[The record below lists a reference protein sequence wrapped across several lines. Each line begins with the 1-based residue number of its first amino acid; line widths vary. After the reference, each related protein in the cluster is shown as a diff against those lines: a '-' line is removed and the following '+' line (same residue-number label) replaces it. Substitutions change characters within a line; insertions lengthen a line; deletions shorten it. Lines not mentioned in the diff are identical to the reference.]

1 MTDLPETSG
10 TPERCGYVAI
20 LGTPN
25 AGKSTLVNQM
35 VGTKVSIVSAKVQTT
50 RNRILGILIREQTQI
65 ILMDTPGLFAPKSR
79 LDRAMVSA
87 AWAGADEADIVLY
100 LYDSR
105 KKSPEE
111 ADIRALEKL
120 SKIGDRT
127 KVMLVLNKVD
137 AVSPQR
143 LLELAGPL
151 NELCPFADTYMISAL
166 NGDGVEDLL
175 LRLARALP
183 QGPWLFDEDQIT
195 DMPWRMIAA
204 EITREQIFHQL
215 HQELPYAA
223 TVETEVWE
231 EYDNGSVRI
240 DQVIHIERDAHKG
253 IVLGKGGSKLKQI
266 GTAARIELEK
276 NLERKVHLKLF
287 VRVSDRWRDDP
298 AYFSQWGLD
307 HNA

>member
-1 MTDLPETSG
+1 MSEVPQ
-10 TPERCGYVAI
+10 RCGYVAVI
-20 LGTPN
+20 GVPN

-65 ILMDTPGLFAPKSR
+65 ILVDTPGLFAPKSR
-79 LDRAMVSA
+79 LDRAMVHA
-87 AWAGADEADIVLY
+87 AWSGAEEADIILY
-100 LYDSR
+100 MYDAR

-111 ADIRALEKL
+111 ADLKAFKKL
-120 SKIGDRT
+120 NDIGERT

-137 AVSPQR
+137 AVTPPQ
-143 LLELAGPL
+143 LLDLASRI
-151 NELCPFADTYMISAL
+151 NEMCKFTDTYMISAL

-175 LRLARALP
+175 LKLSKELP
-183 QGPWLFDEDQIT
+183 SGPWMFDEDQIT

-215 HQELPYAA
+215 HEELPYAA

-231 EYDNGSVRI
+231 EFENGSVKI
-240 DQVIHIERDAHKG
+240 DQVIHIEREAHKG

-276 NLERKVHLKLF
+276 NLDRKVHLKLF

>member
-1 MTDLPETSG
+1 MSEAPQ
-10 TPERCGYVAI
+10 RCGYVAVI
-20 LGTPN
+20 GVPN

-50 RNRILGILIREQTQI
+50 RNRILGILIEDQTQI
-65 ILMDTPGLFAPKSR
+65 ILVDTPGLFAPKSR
-79 LDRAMVSA
+79 LDRAMVHA
-87 AWAGADEADIVLY
+87 AWSGAEEADVILY
-100 LYDSR
+100 MYDAR

-111 ADIRALEKL
+111 ADLKAFKRLNELGA
-120 SKIGDRT
+120 RT

-137 AVSPQR
+137 AVTPPQ
-143 LLELAGPL
+143 LLELAARI
-151 NELCPFADTYMISAL
+151 NELCKFSDTYMISAL
-166 NGDGVEDLL
+166 NGDGVKDLL
-175 LRLARALP
+175 RKLSGELP
-183 QGPWLFDEDQIT
+183 ESPWMFDEDQIT

-215 HQELPYAA
+215 HEELPYTA

-231 EYDNGSVRI
+231 EFENGSVRI
-240 DQVIHIERDAHKG
+240 DQVIHIERENHKG

-276 NLERKVHLKLF
+276 NLDRKVHLKLF

>member
-1 MTDLPETSG
+1 MSEAQT
-10 TPERCGYVAI
+10 RCGYVAVI
-20 LGTPN
+20 GVPN

-50 RNRILGILIREQTQI
+50 RNRILGILIRNQTQI
-65 ILMDTPGLFAPKSR
+65 ILVDTPGLFAPKTR
-79 LDRAMVSA
+79 LDRAMVHA
-87 AWAGADEADIVLY
+87 AWSGADEADVILY
-100 LYDSR
+100 MYDAR

-111 ADIRALEKL
+111 ADLKAFKKL
-120 SKIGDRT
+120 NDIGNRT

-137 AVSPQR
+137 AVAPPQ
-143 LLELAGPL
+143 LLELASKI
-151 NELCPFADTYMISAL
+151 NEMCKFSDTYMISAL

-175 LRLARALP
+175 LKLSGELP
-183 QGPWLFDEDQIT
+183 ESPWMFDEDQIT

-215 HQELPYAA
+215 HEELPYTA

-231 EYDNGSVRI
+231 EFDNGSVKI
-240 DQVIHIERDAHKG
+240 DQVIHIEREAHKG

-276 NLERKVHLKLF
+276 NLDRKVHLKLF

>member
-1 MTDLPETSG
+1 MSEAPQ
-10 TPERCGYVAI
+10 RCGYVAVI
-20 LGTPN
+20 GVPN

-50 RNRILGILIREQTQI
+50 RNRILGILIRNQTQI
-65 ILMDTPGLFAPKSR
+65 ILVDTPGLFAPKSR
-79 LDRAMVSA
+79 LDRAMVHA
-87 AWAGADEADIVLY
+87 AWSGAEEADIILY
-100 LYDSR
+100 MYDAR

-111 ADIRALEKL
+111 ADLKAFKKL
-120 SKIGDRT
+120 NDIGNRI
-127 KVMLVLNKVD
+127 KVMLALNKVD
-137 AVSPQR
+137 AVSPPQ
-143 LLELAGPL
+143 LLELAAKI
-151 NELCPFADTYMISAL
+151 NEMCKFSDTYMISAL

-175 LRLARALP
+175 LKLSGQLP
-183 QGPWLFDEDQIT
+183 ESPWMFDEDQIT

-215 HQELPYAA
+215 HEELPYTA

-231 EYDNGSVRI
+231 EFENGSVKI
-240 DQVIHIERDAHKG
+240 DQVIHIEREAHKG

-276 NLERKVHLKLF
+276 NLDRKVHLKLF

>member
-1 MTDLPETSG
+1 MTEEHD

-20 LGTPN
+20 IGTPN

-87 AWAGADEADIVLY
+87 AWSGADEADVILY
-100 LYDSR
+100 LYDAR

-111 ADIRALEKL
+111 ADLKALEKL
-120 SKIGDRT
+120 SKIADKT
-127 KVMLVLNKVD
+127 KVMLVLNKTD
-137 AVSPQR
+137 AVAPQR
-143 LLELAGPL
+143 LLELTGPL
-151 NELCPFADTYMISAL
+151 NALCPFADTYMISAL

-175 LRLARALP
+175 SRLAGLLP
-183 QGPWLFDEDQIT
+183 VSPWLFDEDQIT

-276 NLERKVHLKLF
+276 NLDRKVHLKLF
-287 VRVSDRWRDDP
+287 VRVSERWRDDP

-307 HNA
+307 PNAS

>member
-1 MTDLPETSG
+1 MTNDRTQQ
-10 TPERCGYVAI
+10 RCGYVAV
-20 LGTPN
+20 LGAPN

-50 RNRILGILIREQTQI
+50 RNRILGILLRGDTQI
-65 ILMDTPGLFAPKSR
+65 ILVDTPGLFAPKTR
-79 LDRAMVSA
+79 LDRAMVAA
-87 AWAGADEADIVLY
+87 AWSGADEADIVLY
-100 LYDSR
+100 LFDTR
-105 KKSPEE
+105 KKSLSE
-111 ADIRALEKL
+111 DDLKTLEKL
-120 SKIGDRT
+120 NGISDRARICLT
-127 KVMLVLNKVD
+127 LNKVD
-137 AVSPQR
+137 AVEPER
-143 LLELAGPL
+143 LLELATKL
-151 NELCPFADTYMISAL
+151 NGLCKFSDTFMISAL

-175 LRLARALP
+175 TRFAGELP
-183 QGPWLFDEDQIT
+183 QAPWLFEEDQIT